1 MVARDGMK
9 AGNVEKNMEA
19 AVAAMRAEET
29 STRREEEEEEEK
41 PEKGAHGHGAARMQD
56 VRLGFDFEM
65 KKLVRS
71 HGELGYRVRNI

>member
-29 STRREEEEEEEK
+29 ALTAKKKKKRSLRS
-41 PEKGAHGHGAARMQD
+41 EKGAHGHYAARMQD
-56 VRLGFDFEM
+56 VRLGFDFE
-65 KKLVRS
+65 
-71 HGELGYRVRNI
+71 N